1 MSAFTQLHCG
11 GRTCPQ
17 CGKCCDWVPSYCA
30 NYKRRDDGTCADN
43 TDTLYEVLFRTVIA
57 VADARPSARISQRI
71 PRGHA
76 VNHCRSAVDD
86 LNAAL
91 NAAICDGD
99 LRKIVIDA
107 FTRAKMIAS
116 NIDRARDEDGLAIL
130 EASKAVRHAQHDHVC
145 QCK

>member
-1 MSAFTQLHCG
+1 
-11 GRTCPQ
+11 
-17 CGKCCDWVPSYCA
+17 
-30 NYKRRDDGTCADN
+30 
-43 TDTLYEVLFRTVIA
+43 
-57 VADARPSARISQRI
+57 
-71 PRGHA
+71 
-76 VNHCRSAVDD
+76 VDD
-86 LNAAL
+86 LNTAL